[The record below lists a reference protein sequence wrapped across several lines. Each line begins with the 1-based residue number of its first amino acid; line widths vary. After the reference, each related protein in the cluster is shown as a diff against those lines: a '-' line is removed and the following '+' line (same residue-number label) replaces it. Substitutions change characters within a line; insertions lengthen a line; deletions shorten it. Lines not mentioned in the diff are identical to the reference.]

1 MSFTKGSI
9 MSDVAVIHGVPGS
22 PYVRSAL
29 LGFEERHISYQLAA
43 LGVGGS
49 KSEEHLGR
57 HPFGRVPVLEH
68 GDFRLYET
76 QAILRYANQLG
87 SGPSL
92 VPTEARAAARVNQV
106 VGIVDWYVFP
116 SATVGIAAERLFA
129 PMFWGRPTDEANIA
143 KALPTART
151 CIREL
156 QRLKGSAEFVAGD
169 CLSIADLMLAPQL
182 EFLRATPEGTELLK
196 GTSLES
202 WLTRMSLRAS
212 MQATQVERLRQTA

>member
-1 MSFTKGSI
+1 
-9 MSDVAVIHGVPGS
+9 MSDLVVYGVPGS

-29 LGFEERHISYQLAA
+29 LGFEERHTPYRFAA
-43 LGVGGS
+43 LPIGGS
-49 KSEEHLGR
+49 KGEEHLR
-57 HPFGRVPVLEH
+57 RQPFGRVPALEH

-76 QAILRYANQLG
+76 QAILRYVNQLG

-92 VPTEARAAARVNQV
+92 VPAEAKAAARVDQI

-116 SATVGIAAERLFA
+116 SITVGITAERLMA
-129 PMFWGRPTDEANIA
+129 QIFWGRATDEANIA

-156 QRLKGSAEFVAGD
+156 ERLQGTADFVAGD
-169 CLSIADLMLAPQL
+169 RLSIADLMLAPQL
-182 EFLRATPEGTELLK
+182 EFFRATPEGAELLK
-196 GTSLES
+196 GTSLDS

>member
-1 MSFTKGSI
+1 
-9 MSDVAVIHGVPGS
+9 MSDLAVIHGVPGS

-29 LGFEERHISYQLAA
+29 LGFEERNVPYRLAA
-43 LGVGGS
+43 LPFGGA
-49 KSEEHLGR
+49 KSEQHLQR
-57 HPFGRVPVLEH
+57 QPFGRVPALEH

-92 VPTEARAAARVNQV
+92 VPAEPKAAARVNQV

-116 SATVGIAAERLFA
+116 AITVGICAERLMA
-129 PMFWGRPTDEANIA
+129 QLFWGRASDEANIA
-143 KALPTART
+143 RALPTART

-156 QRLKGSAEFVAGD
+156 ERLQGSAEFVAGD
-169 CLSIADLMLAPQL
+169 SLSIADLMLAPQL
-182 EFLRATPEGTELLK
+182 EFLRATSEGTELLK
-196 GTSLES
+196 GTSLDR
-202 WLTRMSLRAS
+202 WLTRMSFRAS

>member
-1 MSFTKGSI
+1 
-9 MSDVAVIHGVPGS
+9 MSDVAVVHGVPGS

-29 LGFEERHISYQLAA
+29 LGFEERNIPYRLEA
-43 LGVGGS
+43 LSAGDS
-49 KSEEHLGR
+49 KSEAHLR
-57 HPFGRVPVLEH
+57 RQPFGRIPALEH

-92 VPTEARAAARVNQV
+92 VPTEAKAAARVDQI

-129 PMFWGRPTDEANIA
+129 QLFWGRPTDEANIA
-143 KALPTART
+143 RALPTART
-151 CIREL
+151 CVREL
-156 QRLKGSAEFVAGD
+156 ERLKGSAEFVAGD
-169 CLSIADLMLAPQL
+169 SLSIADLMLVPQM
-182 EFLRATPEGTELLK
+182 EIFRATPEGAELLQ
-196 GTSLES
+196 GTSLDN

-212 MQATQVERLRQTA
+212 MQATQAERLRRAA

>member
-1 MSFTKGSI
+1 

-29 LGFEERHISYQLAA
+29 LGFEERHIPYRLEA
-43 LGVGGS
+43 LPIGGS
-49 KSEEHLGR
+49 KSEEHLR
-57 HPFGRVPVLEH
+57 RQPFGRVPALEH
-68 GDFRLYET
+68 GDFWLYET

-87 SGPSL
+87 SGPTL
-92 VPTEARAAARVNQV
+92 VPVDAKAAGRMNQI

-116 SATVGIAAERLFA
+116 SITVGITAERIMA
-129 PMFWGRPTDEANIA
+129 QIFWGRPTDETNIA
-143 KALPTART
+143 RALPVART
-151 CIREL
+151 CVREL

-169 CLSIADLMLAPQL
+169 SLSIADLMLAPQL
-182 EFLRATPEGTELLK
+182 EFFRATAEGSELLK
-196 GTSLES
+196 GTSLDS